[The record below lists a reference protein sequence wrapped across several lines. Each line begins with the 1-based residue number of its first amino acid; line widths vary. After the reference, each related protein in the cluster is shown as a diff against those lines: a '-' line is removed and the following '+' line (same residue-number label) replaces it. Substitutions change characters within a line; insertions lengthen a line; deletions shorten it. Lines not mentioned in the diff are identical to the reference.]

1 MCGGPRPPPPDPR
14 PTGGAFLYGHLRVV
28 LAVLVPHPLWGVAAL
43 PLLARLCVRRTD
55 LGGIERPHRPAF
67 RTELGLAADLVR
79 RAKTWP

>member
-1 MCGGPRPPPPDPR
+1 M
-14 PTGGAFLYGHLRVV
+14 V